1 MNKMKKIR
9 LSKKLTLGEVAKAL
23 GCTTPAIYKWENN
36 QRIPTPKY
44 MKKIMEWSKGEI
56 QPNDFYKQ

>member
-1 MNKMKKIR
+1 MNKMKIIR
-9 LSKKLTLGEVAKAL
+9 LKQKKTLSEVAKVL
-23 GCTTPAIYKWENN
+23 GCTTPAVYKWENN

-44 MKKIMEWSKGEI
+44 MKKIMEWSKGKI